1 VANSSDVEAVGPLQ
15 LEGFHDPVQACAK
28 WLGRE
33 DSNLESGLE
42 RCGTESGRP
51 SVASSL
57 IG

>member
-1 VANSSDVEAVGPLQ
+1 MLFYGF
-15 LEGFHDPVQACAK
+15 LEHG

-33 DSNLESGLE
+33 DSNLESGPE
-42 RCGTESGRP
+42 RCGTESGRS